1 MLRRADGFFEQGAW
15 QEAESGYLQVLQFD
29 PPHAYSN
36 HRLGVIAI
44 RQNDANK
51 AIVFFENALA
61 YEPNHPHD
69 ISLWLWR
76 WQCLTIWTEPLH
88 SCSKLQALPQR

>member
-1 MLRRADGFFEQGAW
+1 MNPLEQMLRRADGFFEQGAW

-61 YEPNHPHD
+61 HEPNHPHYIQSLARSSWLD
-69 ISLWLWR
+69 IANAIAKDWM
-76 WQCLTIWTEPLH
+76 
-88 SCSKLQALPQR
+88 